1 MEKMEDLIEKMSK
14 ELSEQLSKEINEKI
28 INSLMQMGNGLL
40 YLE

>member
-1 MEKMEDLIEKMSK
+1 MEDLIEKMSK
-14 ELSEQLSKEINEKI
+14 ELSEQFSKEINEKI